1 MRKLKAKKLLALS
14 LTAAMAMSMAACGG
28 SGADNAAG
36 ASGTDV
42 QTTESSVEE
51 STAAET
57 ETAADAQAVA
67 PAGDVS
73 IDFEDGIYGFVGIDK
88 TVNPVA
94 DDSTLSVAD
103 FAGSKALKVETNG
116 KAPYIGIQVDALL
129 GDKASDVR
137 SIEMSLGIENP
148 DGQFNAV
155 SGKIYAFLG
164 VENERKDGDWSVYLE
179 TANPKTAVYELP
191 DDMAFGE
198 GNYVVVSL
206 ETDNGKD
213 AGATPA
219 ILYLDNIAFKDAS
232 GAVIAADTS
241 AEFASAATGDDRS
254 NLAGIT
260 GEVEFEGFAAKGDGW
275 AQDGFDMTEDII
287 AALVP
292 GSVVEVSFT
301 SESGDLWLV
310 MPDAEAGWMRA
321 GDGTNG
327 QAVTDGSKAY
337 IPYEMIAEYCG
348 DDVLTWGAR
357 MQCEASG
364 AWEVFGVKVG
374 MDNE

>member
-1 MRKLKAKKLLALS
+1 MKAKKLLALS

-36 ASGTDV
+36 ASNTDV
-42 QTTESSVEE
+42 RTTESSVEE

-206 ETDNGKD
+206 ETDKIG
-213 AGATPA
+213 
-219 ILYLDNIAFKDAS
+219 
-232 GAVIAADTS
+232 
-241 AEFASAATGDDRS
+241 
-254 NLAGIT
+254 
-260 GEVEFEGFAAKGDGW
+260 
-275 AQDGFDMTEDII
+275 
-287 AALVP
+287 
-292 GSVVEVSFT
+292 
-301 SESGDLWLV
+301 
-310 MPDAEAGWMRA
+310 RA
-321 GDGTNG
+321 H
-327 QAVTDGSKAY
+327 V
-337 IPYEMIAEYCG
+337 
-348 DDVLTWGAR
+348 
-357 MQCEASG
+357 
-364 AWEVFGVKVG
+364 
-374 MDNE
+374 